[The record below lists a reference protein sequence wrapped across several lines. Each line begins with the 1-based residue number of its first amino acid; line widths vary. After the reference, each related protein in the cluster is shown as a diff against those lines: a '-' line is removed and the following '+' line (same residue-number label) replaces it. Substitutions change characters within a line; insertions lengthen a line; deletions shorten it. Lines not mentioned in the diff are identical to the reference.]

1 MSQTKMFYILPLSL
15 KVCSISAS
23 SVVNKKQ
30 LTKIL
35 KSRESHEVSQV
46 VFFPWLVHLS
56 FYRYIS
62 LYCNLTE
69 TVLNIVSIVLNIVL
83 KQLGKVEGHA

>member
-15 KVCSISAS
+15 KVLFNLCLLCSKQETAYQNIEIKRKSSQSS
-23 SVVNKKQ
+23 SVFS
-30 LTKIL
+30 LTI
-35 KSRESHEVSQV
+35 
-46 VFFPWLVHLS
+46 VHLS